1 LEPARRGSDWL
12 DGALA
17 GWLLVSAAQTLGA
30 VGGRGVL
37 PALGALV
44 IAGALA
50 GAVIPVLR
58 FRRFGWSLAVAGIV
72 AHGLATLAGGTG
84 GAGGARAAAL
94 LLPDLLALVYL
105 ALVRPDF
112 GLPDLSV
119 QGWRTPFAPRGT
131 AIETASPAP
140 LPAAPPPAPDPA
152 GALAAIHRR
161 IVAAGSACALR
172 TGEAMAEAE
181 RHGVDRG
188 RLRAAGIELYGTFL
202 RHFASEGRLED
213 RHERELACL
222 AATLE
227 LDPGRVADLRADVLT
242 RRAPPPAPRSPARA
256 PAPAMRARATDDVL
270 AAADVELFRV
280 TDAPPGEPGHG
291 VRRTGTTR
299 GPSGL
304 ARRGR
309 CRLLLTGRALVLES
323 ASGARSPL
331 PLDRLAAAT
340 VYGNGLEIRTGDGT
354 LLFLRFTAGA
364 AAFATSL
371 ERALTRR
378 EPGPG
383 MP

>member
-1 LEPARRGSDWL
+1 LEPTRRGSDWL

-30 VGGRGVL
+30 VGGRGFL

-50 GAVIPVLR
+50 GAVIPILR
-58 FRRFGWSLAVAGIV
+58 FRRLGWSLAVAGLV
-72 AHGLATLAGGTG
+72 AHGLATLAGGPG

-94 LLPDLLALVYL
+94 ILPDLLALAYL
-105 ALVRPDF
+105 AHIRPDF
-112 GLPDLSV
+112 GLPALPIARLQAPFSA
-119 QGWRTPFAPRGT
+119 WRTAVAAP
-131 AIETASPAP
+131 SPAP

-181 RHGVDRG
+181 RYGVDRG
-188 RLRAAGIELYGTFL
+188 RLRAAGIDLYGTFL
-202 RHFASEGRLED
+202 RHFASAGRLED

-242 RRAPPPAPRSPARA
+242 RRAPPPAPRP
-256 PAPAMRARATDDVL
+256 PAPPPEPPMRARATDDVL

-280 TDAPPGEPGHG
+280 TDAPAGEPGHG

-331 PLDRLAAAT
+331 PLDHLAAAT

-371 ERALTRR
+371 ERALARQ
-378 EPGPG
+378 EPNTGAP
-383 MP
+383 